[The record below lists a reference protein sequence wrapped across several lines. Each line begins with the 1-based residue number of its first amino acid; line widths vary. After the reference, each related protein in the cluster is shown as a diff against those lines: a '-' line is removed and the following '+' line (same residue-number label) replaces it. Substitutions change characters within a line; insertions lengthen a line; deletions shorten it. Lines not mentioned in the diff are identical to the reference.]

1 MGKTKKIIQ
10 CYQSPSGSRPP
21 KCHQSPTDLC
31 ALCRS
36 AMTHYNQV
44 RAAKQAS
51 RRRKNRDAAKLSTMK
66 KDEKFS
72 DLLADNIALSM
83 EYETLVKDLDDIN
96 TAKDLMDKA
105 ISSKVQEILDISVTK
120 IT

>member
-1 MGKTKKIIQ
+1 
-10 CYQSPSGSRPP
+10 
-21 KCHQSPTDLC
+21 
-31 ALCRS
+31 
-36 AMTHYNQV
+36 MTHYNQV

-51 RRRKNRDAAKLSTMK
+51 RRRRNRDAAKLSTMK

>member
-1 MGKTKKIIQ
+1 
-10 CYQSPSGSRPP
+10 
-21 KCHQSPTDLC
+21 
-31 ALCRS
+31 
-36 AMTHYNQV
+36 MTHYNQV

-66 KDEKFS
+66 KDEQFS

-96 TAKDLMDKA
+96 TAKDIMNKA
-105 ISSKVQEILDISVTK
+105 ISSKVQEILAISVTK
-120 IT
+120 TT

>member
-1 MGKTKKIIQ
+1 
-10 CYQSPSGSRPP
+10 
-21 KCHQSPTDLC
+21 
-31 ALCRS
+31 
-36 AMTHYNQV
+36 MTHYNQV

>member
-1 MGKTKKIIQ
+1 
-10 CYQSPSGSRPP
+10 
-21 KCHQSPTDLC
+21 
-31 ALCRS
+31 
-36 AMTHYNQV
+36 MTHYNQV

-96 TAKDLMDKA
+96 TAKDIMNKA
-105 ISSKVQEILDISVTK
+105 ISSKVQEILAISVTK
-120 IT
+120 NT

>member
-1 MGKTKKIIQ
+1 
-10 CYQSPSGSRPP
+10 
-21 KCHQSPTDLC
+21 
-31 ALCRS
+31 
-36 AMTHYNQV
+36 MTHYNQV
-44 RAAKQAS
+44 RATKQAS

-66 KDEKFS
+66 KEEKFS

>member
-1 MGKTKKIIQ
+1 
-10 CYQSPSGSRPP
+10 
-21 KCHQSPTDLC
+21 
-31 ALCRS
+31 
-36 AMTHYNQV
+36 MTHYNQV

-96 TAKDLMDKA
+96 TAKEIMNKA
-105 ISSKVQEILDISVTK
+105 ISSKVQEILAISVTK
-120 IT
+120 NT

>member
-1 MGKTKKIIQ
+1 
-10 CYQSPSGSRPP
+10 
-21 KCHQSPTDLC
+21 
-31 ALCRS
+31 
-36 AMTHYNQV
+36 MTHYNQV
-44 RAAKQAS
+44 REAKQAS

-96 TAKDLMDKA
+96 TAKDIMTEA

>member
-1 MGKTKKIIQ
+1 
-10 CYQSPSGSRPP
+10 
-21 KCHQSPTDLC
+21 
-31 ALCRS
+31 
-36 AMTHYNQV
+36 MTHYNQV
-44 RAAKQAS
+44 RATKQAS
-51 RRRKNRDAAKLSTMK
+51 RRRKNRDSAKLSTMK
-66 KDEKFS
+66 KEEKFS

>member
-1 MGKTKKIIQ
+1 
-10 CYQSPSGSRPP
+10 
-21 KCHQSPTDLC
+21 
-31 ALCRS
+31 
-36 AMTHYNQV
+36 MTHYNQV
-44 RAAKQAS
+44 SATKQAS
-51 RRRKNRDAAKLSTMK
+51 RRRKNRDSAKLSTMK
-66 KDEKFS
+66 KEEKFS

>member
-1 MGKTKKIIQ
+1 
-10 CYQSPSGSRPP
+10 
-21 KCHQSPTDLC
+21 
-31 ALCRS
+31 
-36 AMTHYNQV
+36 MTHYNQV

-96 TAKDLMDKA
+96 TAKDIMNKA
-105 ISSKVQEILDISVTK
+105 ISSKVQEILAISVTK
-120 IT
+120 TT

>member
-1 MGKTKKIIQ
+1 
-10 CYQSPSGSRPP
+10 
-21 KCHQSPTDLC
+21 
-31 ALCRS
+31 
-36 AMTHYNQV
+36 MTHYNQV

-105 ISSKVQEILDISVTK
+105 ISFKVQEILDISVTK
-120 IT
+120 LT

>member
-1 MGKTKKIIQ
+1 
-10 CYQSPSGSRPP
+10 
-21 KCHQSPTDLC
+21 
-31 ALCRS
+31 
-36 AMTHYNQV
+36 MTHYNQV

-96 TAKDLMDKA
+96 TAKDIMTEA
-105 ISSKVQEILDISVTK
+105 ISSKVQEILAISVTK
-120 IT
+120 NT

>member
-1 MGKTKKIIQ
+1 
-10 CYQSPSGSRPP
+10 
-21 KCHQSPTDLC
+21 
-31 ALCRS
+31 
-36 AMTHYNQV
+36 MTHYNQV
-44 RAAKQAS
+44 REAKQAS

-105 ISSKVQEILDISVTK
+105 ISSKVQEILAISVTK
-120 IT
+120 TT

>member
-1 MGKTKKIIQ
+1 
-10 CYQSPSGSRPP
+10 
-21 KCHQSPTDLC
+21 
-31 ALCRS
+31 
-36 AMTHYNQV
+36 MTHYNQV
-44 RAAKQAS
+44 RATKQAS
-51 RRRKNRDAAKLSTMK
+51 RRRKNRDSAKLSTMK

>member
-1 MGKTKKIIQ
+1 
-10 CYQSPSGSRPP
+10 
-21 KCHQSPTDLC
+21 
-31 ALCRS
+31 
-36 AMTHYNQV
+36 MTHYNQV

-51 RRRKNRDAAKLSTMK
+51 RRRKNRDSAKLSTMK
-66 KDEKFS
+66 KEEKFS

>member
-1 MGKTKKIIQ
+1 
-10 CYQSPSGSRPP
+10 
-21 KCHQSPTDLC
+21 
-31 ALCRS
+31 
-36 AMTHYNQV
+36 MTHYNQV
-44 RAAKQAS
+44 KATKQAS
-51 RRRKNRDAAKLSTMK
+51 RRRKNRDSAKLSTMK
-66 KDEKFS
+66 KEEKFS

>member
-1 MGKTKKIIQ
+1 
-10 CYQSPSGSRPP
+10 
-21 KCHQSPTDLC
+21 
-31 ALCRS
+31 
-36 AMTHYNQV
+36 MTHYNQV

-66 KDEKFS
+66 KEEKFS

>member
-1 MGKTKKIIQ
+1 
-10 CYQSPSGSRPP
+10 
-21 KCHQSPTDLC
+21 
-31 ALCRS
+31 
-36 AMTHYNQV
+36 MTHYNQV
-44 RAAKQAS
+44 RATKQAA
-51 RRRKNRDAAKLSTMK
+51 RRRKNRDSAKLSTMK
-66 KDEKFS
+66 KEEKFS

>member
-1 MGKTKKIIQ
+1 
-10 CYQSPSGSRPP
+10 
-21 KCHQSPTDLC
+21 
-31 ALCRS
+31 
-36 AMTHYNQV
+36 MTHYNQV
-44 RAAKQAS
+44 RATKQAS

>member
-1 MGKTKKIIQ
+1 
-10 CYQSPSGSRPP
+10 
-21 KCHQSPTDLC
+21 
-31 ALCRS
+31 
-36 AMTHYNQV
+36 MTHYNQV
-44 RAAKQAS
+44 SATKQAS
-51 RRRKNRDAAKLSTMK
+51 RRRKNRDSAKLSNMK
-66 KDEKFS
+66 KEEKFS

>member
-1 MGKTKKIIQ
+1 MLETLLQ
-10 CYQSPSGSRPP
+10 
-21 KCHQSPTDLC
+21 
-31 ALCRS
+31 
-36 AMTHYNQV
+36 
-44 RAAKQAS
+44 
-51 RRRKNRDAAKLSTMK
+51 
-66 KDEKFS
+66 FS
-72 DLLADNIALSM
+72 DLLANNIALSM

>member
-1 MGKTKKIIQ
+1 
-10 CYQSPSGSRPP
+10 
-21 KCHQSPTDLC
+21 
-31 ALCRS
+31 
-36 AMTHYNQV
+36 MTHYNQV

-66 KDEKFS
+66 KDEQFS

>member
-1 MGKTKKIIQ
+1 
-10 CYQSPSGSRPP
+10 
-21 KCHQSPTDLC
+21 
-31 ALCRS
+31 
-36 AMTHYNQV
+36 MTHYNQV

-105 ISSKVQEILDISVTK
+105 ISSKVQEILAISVTK
-120 IT
+120 AT

>member
-1 MGKTKKIIQ
+1 
-10 CYQSPSGSRPP
+10 
-21 KCHQSPTDLC
+21 
-31 ALCRS
+31 
-36 AMTHYNQV
+36 MTHYNQV
-44 RAAKQAS
+44 RATKQAS
-51 RRRKNRDAAKLSTMK
+51 RRRKNRDSAKLSTMK

-120 IT
+120 LT

>member
-1 MGKTKKIIQ
+1 
-10 CYQSPSGSRPP
+10 
-21 KCHQSPTDLC
+21 
-31 ALCRS
+31 
-36 AMTHYNQV
+36 MTHYNQV

-105 ISSKVQEILDISVTK
+105 ISSKVQEILDISNTK

>member
-1 MGKTKKIIQ
+1 
-10 CYQSPSGSRPP
+10 
-21 KCHQSPTDLC
+21 
-31 ALCRS
+31 
-36 AMTHYNQV
+36 MTHYNQV

-51 RRRKNRDAAKLSTMK
+51 RRRKNRDAAKLSNMK
-66 KDEKFS
+66 REEKFS

-96 TAKDLMDKA
+96 TAKDIMTEA

>member
-1 MGKTKKIIQ
+1 
-10 CYQSPSGSRPP
+10 
-21 KCHQSPTDLC
+21 
-31 ALCRS
+31 
-36 AMTHYNQV
+36 MTHYNQV

-51 RRRKNRDAAKLSTMK
+51 RRRKNRDAAQLSTMK

>member
-1 MGKTKKIIQ
+1 M
-10 CYQSPSGSRPP
+10 
-21 KCHQSPTDLC
+21 C

-36 AMTHYNQV
+36 ALTHYNQV

>member
-1 MGKTKKIIQ
+1 
-10 CYQSPSGSRPP
+10 
-21 KCHQSPTDLC
+21 
-31 ALCRS
+31 
-36 AMTHYNQV
+36 MTHYNQV

-66 KDEKFS
+66 KEEKFS

-96 TAKDLMDKA
+96 AAKDLMDKA

>member
-1 MGKTKKIIQ
+1 
-10 CYQSPSGSRPP
+10 
-21 KCHQSPTDLC
+21 
-31 ALCRS
+31 
-36 AMTHYNQV
+36 MTHYNQV
-44 RAAKQAS
+44 RATKQAY
-51 RRRKNRDAAKLSTMK
+51 RRRKNCDSAKLSTMK
-66 KDEKFS
+66 KEEKFS

>member
-1 MGKTKKIIQ
+1 
-10 CYQSPSGSRPP
+10 
-21 KCHQSPTDLC
+21 
-31 ALCRS
+31 
-36 AMTHYNQV
+36 
-44 RAAKQAS
+44 
-51 RRRKNRDAAKLSTMK
+51 
-66 KDEKFS
+66 
-72 DLLADNIALSM
+72 M

>member
-1 MGKTKKIIQ
+1 
-10 CYQSPSGSRPP
+10 
-21 KCHQSPTDLC
+21 
-31 ALCRS
+31 
-36 AMTHYNQV
+36 MTHYNQV

-96 TAKDLMDKA
+96 TAKEIMNKA
-105 ISSKVQEILDISVTK
+105 ISSKVQEILAISVSKNT
-120 IT
+120 

>member
-1 MGKTKKIIQ
+1 
-10 CYQSPSGSRPP
+10 
-21 KCHQSPTDLC
+21 
-31 ALCRS
+31 
-36 AMTHYNQV
+36 MTHYNQV

-96 TAKDLMDKA
+96 TAKDIMNKA
-105 ISSKVQEILDISVTK
+105 ISSKVQEILAISVSKNT
-120 IT
+120 

>member
-1 MGKTKKIIQ
+1 
-10 CYQSPSGSRPP
+10 
-21 KCHQSPTDLC
+21 
-31 ALCRS
+31 
-36 AMTHYNQV
+36 MTHYNQV
-44 RAAKQAS
+44 RATKQAS

-72 DLLADNIALSM
+72 DLLMDNIALSM

>member
-1 MGKTKKIIQ
+1 
-10 CYQSPSGSRPP
+10 
-21 KCHQSPTDLC
+21 
-31 ALCRS
+31 
-36 AMTHYNQV
+36 MTHYNQV

-96 TAKDLMDKA
+96 TAKEIMNKA
-105 ISSKVQEILDISVTK
+105 ISSKVQEILAISATK
-120 IT
+120 TT